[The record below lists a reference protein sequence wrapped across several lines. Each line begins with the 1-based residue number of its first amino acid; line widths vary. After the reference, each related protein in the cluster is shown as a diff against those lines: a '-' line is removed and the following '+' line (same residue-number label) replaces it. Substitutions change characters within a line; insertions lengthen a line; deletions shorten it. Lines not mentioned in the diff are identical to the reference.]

1 MKIVGNRKGK
11 NLVIKNQQLIKE
23 TNLKNVFELIYSS
36 SGISRANLVEITG
49 LSPTTVSSLV
59 EELLEYDL
67 VHTIGVGESKT
78 SGRKPIMLEV
88 NRDCAQIA
96 TIAWQKSGLC
106 YSLLDIGCGVLEE
119 FFVPVN
125 SKIPFEDVI
134 EDIIKNKSKSINH
147 EKTLALCISIPA
159 IIDSVNMK
167 VITSVLDIDEN
178 DDILNRIND
187 KFPDLPVMFGNE
199 SAFYAYAEHEFSS
212 LQDTWNLI
220 YININVGVGA
230 GIIQNGQIYRGA
242 HGMAG
247 EFGHIS
253 MDINGPECSCGNRGC
268 LERLIKT
275 PRIIE
280 MIVDGIKS
288 GKSSELEELCGGDYS
303 KVDIPM
309 IAVAYNHRDDFV
321 CSILSETARTLSFA
335 LNNIISFY
343 DPKTIVLGGGIE
355 RLGPAFLNEIRK
367 QTKIAGFRKIVSNVD
382 IIFTELS
389 SFNYRNKGAAKYYL
403 DNIFRISGNKKEGLI
418 IC

>member
-1 MKIVGNRKGK
+1 MKLAGNRRGRD
-11 NLVIKNQQLIKE
+11 LVIKNQQLIKE
-23 TNLKNVFELIYSS
+23 TNLKNVFSLIYSS
-36 SGISRANLVEITG
+36 SGISRVNLVELTG
-49 LSPTTVSSLV
+49 LSPTTVSALV
-59 EELLEYDL
+59 EELLEYEL
-67 VHTIGVGESKT
+67 ICTMGVGESKT

-96 TIAWQKSGLC
+96 TIAWQKSGFSF
-106 YSLLDIGCGVLEE
+106 SLLDLGCSEIEE
-119 FFVPVN
+119 FSVIVP
-125 SKIPFEDVI
+125 SGAAFEDVI
-134 EDIIKNKSKSINH
+134 EEIITNRSQLIDT
-147 EKTLALCISIPA
+147 EKILAICLSIPA
-159 IIDSVNMK
+159 IIDSTNKK

-178 DDILNRIND
+178 DDILSRINN
-187 KFPDLPVMFGNE
+187 KFPELPVMIGNE

-212 LQDTWNLI
+212 LQDTRNLI

-230 GIIQNGQIYRGA
+230 GIIQNGEIYRGA

-253 MDINGPECSCGNRGC
+253 MDVNGPECSCGNRGC

-280 MIVDGIKS
+280 LVIDGIKN
-288 GKSSELEELCGGDYS
+288 GKHSEVEALCIGDFS
-303 KVDIPM
+303 MIDIPM
-309 IAVAYNHRDDFV
+309 IAVAYNNGDELV
-321 CSILSETARTLSFA
+321 TEILSDVARILSFA

-355 RLGPAFLNEIRK
+355 RLGPAFLGEVRT
-367 QTKIAGFRKIVSNVD
+367 QTKIAGFRKIVSSVD

-403 DNIFRISGNKKEGLI
+403 DNIFRISGNKKDELI